1 MLYDLWRQAA
11 SAQPAGLALW
21 DFKRRERWTFCQLAE
36 LVERDEPSSRLVAF
50 PQGTSADFVI
60 SVLRA
65 WRAGQVTCPLE
76 SGQSSP
82 TVSNLPKGIVH
93 LKTTSATTGAARLV
107 GLTASQLIAD
117 CDNIISTMGLR
128 PDWPNVAVIS
138 LAHSYGFSNLITP
151 LVLRGIPLL
160 LAASPLPESLRQA
173 ASSVPAVTVPGVPAL
188 WRAWHEAK
196 TIPQNIRLAIS
207 AGAPLPLPLE
217 ESIFQQHALKIHNF
231 YGATECGG
239 IAYDAST
246 SPRADASLVGAALR
260 NVNLSTNADGCLE
273 VRGSA
278 VAETYLPEALPA
290 LGDGCYR
297 TLDLAEIKDG
307 VLYLRGRMGDL
318 INVAGRKVAPEQIE
332 RALLAHAEIKD
343 CLVFGV
349 PSGVAGRADDIVA
362 CVAGRSEL
370 TAESLKHYLL
380 KRLPDWQLP
389 RDWWFVETL
398 APNQRGKLS
407 RAEWREKYLQNRRE
421 R

>member
-11 SAQPAGLALW
+11 NAQPAGLALW
-21 DFKRRERWTFCQLAE
+21 DFKRAERWTFRQLAQ
-36 LVERDEPSSRLVAF
+36 LVEGDESPGGPVAF
-50 PQGTSADFVI
+50 PQGTSSEFVI
-60 SVLRA
+60 SILRA

-76 SGQSSP
+76 PGQISP
-82 TVSNLPKGIVH
+82 TVSNLPPGIVH

-117 CDNIISTMGLR
+117 CDNIIATMGLR

-151 LVLRGIPLL
+151 LLRGIPLL

-173 ASSVPAVTVPGVPAL
+173 ASSVPTVTVPAVPAL

-196 TIPQNIRLAIS
+196 AIPQNIRLAIS

-217 ESIFQQHALKIHNF
+217 ESVFQQRAVKIHNF
-231 YGATECGG
+231 CGATECGG
-239 IAYDAST
+239 IAYDTST
-246 SPRADASLVGAALR
+246 LPRTDATLVGAPLR
-260 NVNLSTNADGCLE
+260 NVNLSTNADDCLE

-278 VAETYLPEALPA
+278 VAENYLPEPLPA
-290 LGDGCYR
+290 LAEGCYR
-297 TLDLAEIKDG
+297 TLDLAELKDG
-307 VLYLRGRMGDL
+307 LLYLRGRVGDL

-332 RALLAHAEIKD
+332 RVLLTNSEIKD

-349 PSGVAGRADDIVA
+349 PSGVAGRSDDIVA
-362 CVAGRSEL
+362 CVVGRTEL
-370 TAESLKHYLL
+370 SAESVKHYLL

-407 RAEWREKYLQNRRE
+407 RAEWREKYLQHRRE